1 MTTKRTKRG
10 KAKVNKPVKRAK
22 AAPPNQ
28 AEKVMSDKQQAFV
41 RDCAVFFLILFLL
54 TAGTVLGTWETQQP
68 EQANDA
74 KQSIKN
80 LQKLALAMHSY
91 HDDLGTFPP
100 AALLDKDKK
109 PLLSWRVL
117 LLQNLGERDLFK
129 QFKLDEPWDSA
140 HNKKLLSRM
149 PKVYAPVG
157 VKIKETDV
165 TFYQVFTG
173 PGTAFE
179 GPRGLSVRDFTDG
192 TSNTLLIV
200 EAGEPVPWT
209 KPADLFHD
217 AKKPLPKLGGQFKD
231 RIHFALADGS
241 VMVGRRDFR
250 EKTMRA
256 FIGRNDGEPI
266 NLEDILLQK

>member
-1 MTTKRTKRG
+1 MLPITFKHSAT
-10 KAKVNKPVKRAK
+10 
-22 AAPPNQ
+22 
-28 AEKVMSDKQQAFV
+28 
-41 RDCAVFFLILFLL
+41 VFFLFLL
-54 TAGTVLGTWETQQP
+54 TAGTGLGTWEATQP
-68 EQANDA
+68 DQANGADAA
-74 KQSIKN
+74 KQSVKN
-80 LQKLALAMHSY
+80 LQRLTLAMHSY

-129 QFKLDEPWDSA
+129 EFRLDEPWDSA
-140 HNKKLLSRM
+140 HNKKLLNRM
-149 PKVYAPVG
+149 PKVYAPAG
-157 VKIKETDV
+157 VKTKEADV
-165 TFYQVFTG
+165 TFFQVFTG

-231 RIHFALADGS
+231 RIHIALADGS
-241 VMVGRRDFR
+241 VVVVRRDFR
-250 EKTMRA
+250 EKTMRVL
-256 FIGRNDGEPI
+256 IGRNDGEPFNI
-266 NLEDILLQK
+266 EDILLPK